1 MATPRDNDRSV
12 NAVLMDRAIRHA
24 VFLERLKTHEANL
37 VLGFLNDEF
46 LPDLQ
51 ERIAGRLERIARIGF
66 DTGPETTAR
75 LQNFEDFTLT
85 LIAEATR
92 KITSEQTDRLR
103 ALAKSESASI
113 AGLVN
118 RSVQPLLED
127 PGSFQFGVPPTAQ
140 LHKIVTAT
148 PFEGAVLKDWW
159 ESTGRAFGDDLNR
172 QVRIGVVAGET
183 TPQIARRLYGTA
195 RDAFGTGSAGKLR
208 RNAEAVTRTAI
219 SHVSAQA
226 RQQTFEEN
234 ADLTKGVMWLAT
246 LDTRTTPICRSL
258 DGKVFPIDSGPRPP
272 VHFGERS
279 TITVLLKSAAELGIK
294 LKSGKSGIVQGTR
307 SSLDGTIPKTT
318 TYGPWLRSQP
328 REVQEL
334 VLGKWKAARFRSG
347 ELTIEQFV
355 DDRGKELT
363 IPELERLL
371 ASEN

>member
-92 KITSEQTDRLR
+92 KITSEQTERLR

-127 PGSFQFGVPPTAQ
+127 PGTFQFAVPPTAQ

-172 QVRIGVVAGET
+172 QVRMGVWAGET

-195 RDAFGTGSAGKLR
+195 RDAFGDGSTGRLR
-208 RNAEAVTRTAI
+208 KNAEAVARTAVN
-219 SHVSAQA
+219 HVSTQA

-234 ADLTKGVMWLAT
+234 ADLSKGVMWLAT

-258 DGKVFPIDSGPRPP
+258 DGKVFPMNSGPRPP
-272 VHFGERS
+272 AHFGCRS

-307 SSLDGTIPKTT
+307 SSLDGTVPKTT